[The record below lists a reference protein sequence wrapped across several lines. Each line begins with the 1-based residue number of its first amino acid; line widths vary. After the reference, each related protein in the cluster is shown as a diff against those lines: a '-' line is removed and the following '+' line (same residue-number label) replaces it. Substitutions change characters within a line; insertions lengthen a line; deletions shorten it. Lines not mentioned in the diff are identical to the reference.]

1 MIFLYFGG
9 YIFLCLSPVWE
20 WSSLVETQQLN
31 GPELDR
37 YRAIFMVR
45 QKKNRRSGE
54 TVIYCG
60 LKRGE
65 RDRSARL
72 NLKVG

>member
-9 YIFLCLSPVWE
+9 YIFLYLSPVWE

-37 YRAIFMVR
+37 YWAIFVVR
-45 QKKNRRSGE
+45 QEKPP
-54 TVIYCG
+54 
-60 LKRGE
+60 KR
-65 RDRSARL
+65 
-72 NLKVG
+72 

>member
-45 QKKNRRSGE
+45 QEKTTE
-54 TVIYCG
+54 AG
-60 LKRGE
+60 LQTY
-65 RDRSARL
+65 
-72 NLKVG
+72 